1 MKLQNSALIVIRQLD
16 KRFQKLNILSVER
29 PAAGW
34 INSIRTALNM
44 SLEQLGNRLNMTGQ
58 GVKRLEK
65 REAEDRITL
74 KGLREAGNALDMKLV
89 YGFIPKGLSL
99 EAMIEE
105 KARILAVKV
114 IKRTSNTMK
123 LEDQENSQERI
134 NEAIEEM
141 TQQIKREMPKSL
153 WD

>member
-29 PAAGW
+29 PAVGW

>member
-74 KGLREAGNALDMKLV
+74 KGLREAGSALDMKLV

-123 LEDQENSQERI
+123 LENQENSQERI